1 MRVSAS
7 VGDDRSLA
15 WYVCTVAAV
24 SYSFAMFGL
33 ARTYVRPRRTLIAKL
48 CAPSYT
54 CTYITMR
61 GFWRHLCIPCASRGW
76 RRGLRPALTEGGS
89 VLTYTGLEEGKR
101 GEVRICRHT
110 NLNCVWCVSF
120 ATHQTLWM
128 QNYLCIDSDGC
139 RMYYK
144 CCGRYMQC
152 IFYSRT
158 AKHST
163 IYCDL

>member
-1 MRVSAS
+1 MVCMY
-7 VGDDRSLA
+7 RSRCFVQL
-15 WYVCTVAAV
+15 CH
-24 SYSFAMFGL
+24 
-33 ARTYVRPRRTLIAKL
+33 VRLGAD
-48 CAPSYT
+48 
-54 CTYITMR
+54 
-61 GFWRHLCIPCASRGW
+61 
-76 RRGLRPALTEGGS
+76 LRPSTPDIDSKAVRSKLYLYIHNHARLLASPLYSNCQYAAARAAPRLDGKGS

-152 IFYSRT
+152 IFILVQQDIPPYVMT
-158 AKHST
+158 LAFK
-163 IYCDL
+163 